1 MKKIIALVLALV
13 MAMSLV
19 ACGGNTAKE
28 ETPAA
33 DNAAIVTYVE
43 DNKAELISSMEEA
56 FATSS
61 GMTCTSDIK
70 VEGMGFVITL
80 NINEL
85 DDVDEATKQLLQ
97 DTFSTMEDTFDMLV
111 ESMQEEI
118 PDIEYFQVVINEVD
132 GDELVTIT
140 AGDK

>member
-13 MAMSLV
+13 LSLSLV
-19 ACGGNTAKE
+19 ACGGGSSEPAK
-28 ETPAA
+28 TA
-33 DNAAIVTYVE
+33 DNAAIAAYVE
-43 DNKAELISSMEEA
+43 QNKAELIASMEET

-85 DDVDEATKQLLQ
+85 NDVDDATKQLLQ
-97 DTFSTMEDTFDMLV
+97 DTFSTMEDTFDLLV
-111 ESMQEEI
+111 ESMQSEV
-118 PDIEYFQVVINEVD
+118 PGIEYFQVVINEVD